1 MPLVT
6 RSVEELFPLIDH
18 CKAGNLRAVAEWI
31 SQGNPIDPPP
41 GKKTRRLSPLQI
53 AIEKGF
59 LTLAETLLEAGANPQ
74 SNGCALMYAI
84 DHKKTDIAAL
94 LIDRGMPIEADHFRW
109 ACTYGDP
116 DMIKLLL
123 ERGAN
128 PQDGFPFYEGLTNAL
143 NPILG
148 IYKAYAEKIPELK
161 IQGDMALYHYTQEV
175 NLRGASL
182 LMWAGARPDKETP
195 DPRKPDSE
203 NLNECALMVAARSGN
218 LPILKRLKPE
228 NYPDLH
234 ADLISSCSLH
244 DTREIFKYLLDMGSQ
259 VHWEGPQGSEIIQHA
274 IWRLGWATDP
284 RPLFGARSASKIE
297 EAIQRIELLVQKGA
311 KWIPDPEDGAR
322 NARKNLRHLAPELIL
337 RVFTL
342 FKENKTVPDSFM
354 EEIVKTPTMQAALG
368 TKYAKAIHQLF
379 HPPATPN
386 PTPQE
391 KQPLRV
397 AVPAAQ
403 PTLSEIRVKTEEY
416 FGEVLRNILL
426 PGFWRSEIQH
436 SLQNKQFRDFLGLEK
451 TTDRPLHEIA
461 QAAIFRMNKKYRS
474 FTLALDSNE
483 YRNTIETLKLQIKA
497 GYEWNDVAGEISKH
511 ITNPNPRSL
520 SQPAYDLYLWL
531 SSSGFPAEWQKDKS
545 LSWKAG
551 LHGKEGEVAGYLRE
565 LGKKLGKT
573 FRFETRGNRWGKNL
587 EHRIWVEGPI
597 SLDGPAPVYPAPQCL
612 NPVVKHRLDEYG
624 KIEFDLWKNH
634 ILSHLLQT
642 RPTGRKPL
650 YLFWIDGRDE
660 LQRVFPNLDLNRFGV
675 CDKLAGF
682 WNKITIH
689 PEIKME
695 YDFDEDS
702 EAWFVRFVPKC
713 DWDTTVR
720 TLDELSK
727 LPTLQEKYGL
737 SPEAAKL
744 LEWIESLSPKDFK
757 ANWTPIIENRQ
768 EDQIGLVC
776 PWEKENFTAFL
787 QLLVDEINQKT
798 SYELSL
804 QPWYEH
810 SNCKTRIRV
819 AKKESEEMQIV
830 RQLQFYGLQKGK
842 IFTESKIKAL
852 LVSLMDC

>member
-1 MPLVT
+1 MPLVA

-41 GKKTRRLSPLQI
+41 GKKTRRLSPLQL

-59 LTLAETLLEAGANPQ
+59 LTLAETLLEAGANPN

-123 ERGAN
+123 EHGAN
-128 PQDGFPFYEGLTNAL
+128 PMDGFPIYEGLTNSL

-161 IQGDMALYHYTQEV
+161 MQGDMALYHYTQEE
-175 NLRGASL
+175 NLRGVSL
-182 LMWAGARPDKETP
+182 LMWAGARPDKETI

-234 ADLISSCSLH
+234 ADMISSCSLH
-244 DTREIFKYLLDMGSQ
+244 DTRDAFKFLLDMGNKVQ
-259 VHWEGPQGSEIIQHA
+259 WDGPKGSEIIQHA

-284 RPLFGARSASKIE
+284 RPLFGTRSASKIE

-311 KWIPDPEDGAR
+311 KWTPDPEDGAR
-322 NARKNLRHLAPELIL
+322 NVRRNLRHLEPELIL

-342 FKENKTVPDSFM
+342 FKKNNTVADSFM

-386 PTPQE
+386 PMPQE
-391 KQPLRV
+391 KMPVRV
-397 AVPAAQ
+397 AVPVIQ
-403 PTLSEIRVKTEEY
+403 PTLPEIRVKTEEY
-416 FGEVLRNILL
+416 FSGVLRNIPL
-426 PGFWRSEIQH
+426 PGFWRSETRL

-451 TTDRPLHEIA
+451 STNLPLHEFA
-461 QAAIFRMNKKYRS
+461 QAAIAKMNKKLGS
-474 FTLALDSNE
+474 FTLVLDSNE
-483 YRNTIETLKLQIKA
+483 YRQTIETLKIQVKS
-497 GYEWNDVAGEISKH
+497 GFEWKDVSREVSKPLA
-511 ITNPNPRSL
+511 NPNPRSL

-531 SSSGFPAEWQKDKS
+531 SSSGFPGDWQKDKS

-551 LHGKEGEVAGYLRE
+551 LYGKEGEIAGYLRE
-565 LGKKLGKT
+565 LGKKLGKE
-573 FRFETRGNRWGKNL
+573 FCFETRGDRWSKTL
-587 EHRIWVEGPI
+587 EHRIWVEGTI
-597 SLDGPAPVYPAPQCL
+597 SLEGPVPVCPAPQCL
-612 NPVVKHRLDEYG
+612 NPVVTHSLEEYG
-624 KIEFDLWKNH
+624 KIEFDLWKNY
-634 ILSHLLQT
+634 IQSHLLQT
-642 RPTGRKPL
+642 RPTGREPL
-650 YLFWIDGRDE
+650 YLFWIEEKNE
-660 LQRVFPNLDLNRFGV
+660 LKRVYPKLDLNSFGV
-675 CDKLAGF
+675 CDKLADF
-682 WNKITIH
+682 WEKIAIH
-689 PEIKME
+689 PEITLE
-695 YDFDEDS
+695 YDFEEDS
-702 EAWFVRFVPKC
+702 DAWFVRLVSKS
-713 DWDTTVR
+713 DWDSAIKA
-720 TLDELSK
+720 LEELAK
-727 LPTLQEKYGL
+727 QPTLQEKYGL
-737 SPEAAKL
+737 SPDAAKL
-744 LEWIESLSPKDFK
+744 LEWIEALDPKDYQ
-757 ANWTPIIENRQ
+757 ANWTPIVEDEQ
-768 EDQIGLVC
+768 EDKIGLEC
-776 PWEKENFTAFL
+776 PWEEENFTAFL

-798 SYELSL
+798 LYDLSL
-804 QPWYEH
+804 QPWQEN
-810 SNCKTRIRV
+810 SECKTRIRV
-819 AKKESEEMQIV
+819 AKKESEEMQVV

-842 IFTESKIKAL
+842 LLSEDKLKAL
-852 LVSLMDC
+852 LASLIDC